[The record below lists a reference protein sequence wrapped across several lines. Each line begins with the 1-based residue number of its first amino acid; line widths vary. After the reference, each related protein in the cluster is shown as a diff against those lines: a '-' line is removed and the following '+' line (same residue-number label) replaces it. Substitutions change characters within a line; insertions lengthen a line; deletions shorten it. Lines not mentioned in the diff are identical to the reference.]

1 MHTLPLADEF
11 FLIGHDEYS
20 GKPRVNAEV
29 VHTGLA
35 GAVLG
40 ELVLAGRAT
49 IADGYV
55 VTRDQRPH
63 GEHVTDA
70 ALAEILKQQD
80 AHPVRSWVEYLRE
93 AVRDM
98 VSPRLV
104 KAGLVQR
111 VQLRSMLRL
120 TVRFPATDPIRA
132 VAPQAR
138 LRYIV
143 DHPDMLDSQTAIL
156 AALVR
161 VTGLEHVLGAGSAR
175 EAREMLGRIA
185 DQMPENLKAIAAG
198 VDAAVAN
205 IALTVR
211 R

>member
-11 FLIGHDEYS
+11 FLVGHDEYS

-29 VHTGLA
+29 VNTGLS
-35 GAVLG
+35 GAVLA

-49 IADGYV
+49 IADGFV

-70 ALAEILKQQD
+70 ALAEILKQED

-93 AVRDM
+93 DVENM

-104 KAGLVQR
+104 KAGIVQR
-111 VQLRSMLRL
+111 VQMRSMLRQ

-143 DHPDMLDSQTAIL
+143 DHSELLDSQTAML

-175 EAREMLGRIA
+175 EARDVLARIT
-185 DQMPENLKAIAAG
+185 DQLPENLQAIAAG